1 MGYDVKQ
8 KIDTNAKIAVLMGG
22 PSSEAEISRR
32 SGKNVFK
39 ALQNLG
45 YKNAE
50 LIEVDENISAFREC
64 SKLWAYHTQ
73 AAVLWPVLYV

>member
-1 MGYDVKQ
+1 MGYNVEQ
-8 KIDTNAKIAVLMGG
+8 KIDLNTKIAVLVGG

-45 YKNAE
+45 YKNAQM
-50 LIEVDENISAFREC
+50 IEVDNNIA
-64 SKLWAYHTQ
+64 Q
-73 AAVLWPVLYV
+73 VLKEKEIEVVYNAMHGLFG

>member
-50 LIEVDENISAFREC
+50 LIEV
-64 SKLWAYHTQ
+64 KT
-73 AAVLWPVLYV
+73 